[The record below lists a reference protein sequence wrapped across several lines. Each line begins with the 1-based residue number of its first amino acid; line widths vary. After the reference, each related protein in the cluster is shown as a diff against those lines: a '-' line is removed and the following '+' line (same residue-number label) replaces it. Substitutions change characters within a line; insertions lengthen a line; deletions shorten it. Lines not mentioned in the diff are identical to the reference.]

1 MNLARDDEE
10 KGQLRLMKTAL
21 RVIAAGKHAHWH

>member
-10 KGQLRLMKTAL
+10 KGQLRLMKTFL
-21 RVIAAGKHAHWH
+21 RVIAAGKHAH